1 MKLTR
6 KFDISIT
13 VFLLN
18 EKHTIQTYQGEYRNL
33 MALLYDKFYMEDFG
47 ECKGIGR
54 CGTCHIHILND
65 AELVNKENA
74 GNENT
79 TLAKM
84 DCVQWNSRLACQIII
99 DQKLDGVQ
107 VKVESSRLV
116 MNDED

>member
-6 KFDISIT
+6 KFGISIT

-18 EKHTIQTYQGEYRNL
+18 EKHTILTYQGEYRNL
-33 MALLYDKFYMEDFG
+33 MALLYDKFCMDDFG

-54 CGTCHIHILND
+54 CGTCHVHILNNTG
-65 AELVNKENA
+65 ELLNKSN

-79 TLAKM
+79 TLGKM

-99 DQKLDGVQ
+99 DKALDGLHIEV
-107 VKVESSRLV
+107 
-116 MNDED
+116 